1 MGGATVFPRHIFHMH
16 HNYSDTMA
24 ALQTSPYL
32 TCLFFYCGVKK
43 RRHNS
48 WKTLPVNYGVNPTQH
63 FYIDTFINRRGGWAQ
78 AAK

>member
-32 TCLFFYCGVKK
+32 TCLFLLQYKETETQQLENTPGKL
-43 RRHNS
+43 RRKSHPAF
-48 WKTLPVNYGVNPTQH
+48 LY
-63 FYIDTFINRRGGWAQ
+63 
-78 AAK
+78 